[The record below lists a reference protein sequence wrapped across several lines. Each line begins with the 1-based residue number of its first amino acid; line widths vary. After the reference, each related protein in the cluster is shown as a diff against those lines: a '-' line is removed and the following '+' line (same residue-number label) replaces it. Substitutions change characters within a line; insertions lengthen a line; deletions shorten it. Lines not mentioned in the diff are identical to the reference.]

1 MHRHRLLSAGLAV
14 FAGVALWLGTPGR
27 AAAHAQYERS
37 DPPANAIVEQ
47 APKQLRVWF
56 TEEPEPRFSELTVYD
71 QSGRRLAT
79 GDLQPVPGEPRALAI
94 ELPELAPGTY
104 TVVWKNLSAVD
115 GHTARGAFPFTV
127 GLDQVPAP
135 MVIPAGTELGG
146 APPPTPWGVA
156 ARWLNFLT
164 MAIAAGAFAFLPLVL
179 GGGLRA
185 LKVTGPEAATLASA
199 WGAGRRAGL
208 AVAAGGAGAG
218 LLVGA
223 LGLLTQAAA
232 AADVPPWAAFGAPLA
247 TLIGTRYW
255 WLWLTRMAA
264 LAALTGLA
272 WALRRPGV
280 DARHPGWAAG
290 AALAGLL
297 LLANSLNS
305 HAAAVPQATAV
316 AVAADW
322 LHLVATAAWIG
333 GLVQMASA
341 VPATVAA
348 LPSALGGRALAV
360 VVRRFSLLAIGAVG
374 VLVATGLYQTWLHV
388 GSWDA
393 LTGTTYGQALLGKLA
408 LLMPLLALGGL
419 NLLML
424 SPRIATAA
432 SRGTRAALERLA
444 GWEGRLRLSVRLEVL
459 LAVAL
464 LGVVGLLT
472 AVEPARD
479 ALRQQGVVRT
489 VTADDLR
496 MVLRIAPGEAGL
508 NTFDVALFV
517 DGRPLPDA
525 QRVTLRLEH
534 LQHDM
539 GLIEQRLDPLGDGH
553 YRAMSGALSMSGP
566 WSIQILVRR
575 AGVEDVQAQVAYTAP
590 DPTAAQAAT
599 AASPLGEVPTRLVL
613 GLVVFGLGVLLL
625 ADAVRPARRG
635 QQRATVALGCV
646 AVTVGLVIAAIA
658 ALNPTAGEANIP
670 NPVAAT
676 PASIARGQEL
686 YQQHCVACHGVGGR
700 GDGPLARTLNPP
712 PADLRVHVSQHTE
725 GQLWLW
731 IRDGIPGSAM
741 PAFKDVVSDEDR
753 WHIVNYLR
761 DRFNTTASADPRA
774 AR

>member
-1 MHRHRLLSAGLAV
+1 MRPMHRSRLPLTALGALA
-14 FAGVALWLGTPGR
+14 ALVWLLATPGA

-56 TEEPEPRFSELTVYD
+56 TEDPEPRFSELVVYD
-71 QSGRRLAT
+71 QTGRQLPT
-79 GDLQPVPGEPRALAI
+79 GALQPVPGEPRALAI
-94 ELPELAPGTY
+94 DLPELAPGTY
-104 TVVWKNLSAVD
+104 TVVWKSLSAVD

-127 GLDQVPAP
+127 GLDQIPAP

-156 ARWLNFLT
+156 ARWLNFLVT
-164 MAIAAGAFAFLPLVL
+164 TLVAGAFVFLPLVL
-179 GGGLRA
+179 GGGLRG
-185 LKVTGPEAATLASA
+185 LKVAGPEATALANA

-208 AVAAGGAGAG
+208 ALAALGTVAG
-218 LLVGA
+218 LLTGGF
-223 LGLLTQAAA
+223 GLLAQAAA

-255 WLWLTRMAA
+255 WLWLARMALLVA
-264 LAALTGLA
+264 LGGLA

-280 DARHPGWAAG
+280 AARHPGWSAG
-290 AALAGLL
+290 AGLAGLL
-297 LLANSLNS
+297 LLTTSLNS

-333 GLVQMASA
+333 GLIQLA
-341 VPATVAA
+341 VALPATVAA
-348 LPSALGGRALAV
+348 LPPALGGRALAV

-374 VLVATGLYQTWLHV
+374 TLVATGLYQTWLHI

-393 LTGTTYGQALLGKLA
+393 LTSTTYGQALLGKLA

-419 NLLML
+419 NLLVL

-432 SRGTRAALERLA
+432 SRGTRTALERLTA
-444 GWEGRLRLSVRLEVL
+444 WEARLRLSVRLEVA

-489 VTADDLR
+489 VTAEDVR
-496 MVLRIAPGEAGL
+496 IVLRIAPGEAGL

-525 QRVTLRLEH
+525 QRVTLRFEH

-539 GLIEQRLDPLGDGH
+539 GLIEQRLDPQGDGH
-553 YRAMSGALSMSGP
+553 YRALSGALSMSGP

-575 AGVEDVQAQVAYTAP
+575 AGVEDVQAQVAYTAR
-590 DPTAAQAAT
+590 DPAEVQAA
-599 AASPLGEVPTRLVL
+599 AAAGPLGEVPIRLIL
-613 GLVVFGLGVLLL
+613 GLVVFALGVLLL
-625 ADAVRPARRG
+625 VDAVRPARRG
-635 QQRATVALGCV
+635 QPRATVALGCV
-646 AVTVGLVIAAIA
+646 AVTVGLVIGALA
-658 ALNPTAGEANIP
+658 ALNPTAGEPNIP

-676 PASIARGQEL
+676 PASVARGQEL
-686 YQQHCVACHGVGGR
+686 YQQHCVMCHGVGGR

-731 IRDGIPGSAM
+731 ISNGIPGSAM

-753 WHIVNYLR
+753 WNLVNYLR
-761 DRFNTTASADPRA
+761 DRFGATASI

>member
-1 MHRHRLLSAGLAV
+1 MRPMHRSRLPLTALGALA
-14 FAGVALWLGTPGR
+14 ALVWLLATPGA

-56 TEEPEPRFSELTVYD
+56 TEDPEPRFSELVVYD
-71 QSGRRLAT
+71 QTGRQLPT
-79 GDLQPVPGEPRALAI
+79 GALQPVPGEPRALAI
-94 ELPELAPGTY
+94 DLPELAPGTY
-104 TVVWKNLSAVD
+104 TVVWKSLSAVD

-127 GLDQVPAP
+127 GLDQIPAP

-156 ARWLNFLT
+156 ARWLNFLVT
-164 MAIAAGAFAFLPLVL
+164 TLVAGAFVFLPLVL
-179 GGGLRA
+179 GGGLRG
-185 LKVTGPEAATLASA
+185 LKVAGPEATALANA
-199 WGAGRRAGL
+199 WGAGCRAGL
-208 AVAAGGAGAG
+208 ALAALGTVAG
-218 LLVGA
+218 LLTGGF
-223 LGLLTQAAA
+223 GLLAQAAA

-255 WLWLTRMAA
+255 WLWLARMALLVA
-264 LAALTGLA
+264 LGGLA

-280 DARHPGWAAG
+280 AARHPGWSAG
-290 AALAGLL
+290 AGLAGLL
-297 LLANSLNS
+297 LLTTSLNS

-333 GLVQMASA
+333 GLIQLA
-341 VPATVAA
+341 VALPATVAA
-348 LPSALGGRALAV
+348 LPPALGGRALAV

-374 VLVATGLYQTWLHV
+374 TLVATGLYQTWLHI

-393 LTGTTYGQALLGKLA
+393 LTSTTYGQALLGKLA

-419 NLLML
+419 NLLVL

-432 SRGTRAALERLA
+432 SRGTRTALERLTA
-444 GWEGRLRLSVRLEVL
+444 WEARLRLSVRLEVA

-489 VTADDLR
+489 VTAEDVR
-496 MVLRIAPGEAGL
+496 IVLRIAPGEAGL

-525 QRVTLRLEH
+525 QRVTLRFEH

-539 GLIEQRLDPLGDGH
+539 GLIEQRLDPQGDGH
-553 YRAMSGALSMSGP
+553 YRALSGALSMSGP

-575 AGVEDVQAQVAYTAP
+575 AGVEDVQAQVAYTAR
-590 DPTAAQAAT
+590 DPAEVQAA
-599 AASPLGEVPTRLVL
+599 AAAGPLGEVPIRLIL
-613 GLVVFGLGVLLL
+613 GLVVFALGVLLL
-625 ADAVRPARRG
+625 VDAVRPARRG
-635 QQRATVALGCV
+635 QPRATVALGCV
-646 AVTVGLVIAAIA
+646 AVTVGLVIGALA
-658 ALNPTAGEANIP
+658 ALNPTAGEPNIP

-676 PASIARGQEL
+676 PASVARGQEL
-686 YQQHCVACHGVGGR
+686 YQQHCVMCHGVGGR

-731 IRDGIPGSAM
+731 ISNGIPGSAM

-753 WHIVNYLR
+753 WNLVNYLR
-761 DRFNTTASADPRA
+761 DRFGATASI

>member
-1 MHRHRLLSAGLAV
+1 MHRSRLPLTALGALA
-14 FAGVALWLGTPGR
+14 ALVWLLATPGA

-56 TEEPEPRFSELTVYD
+56 TEDPEPRFSELVVYD
-71 QSGRRLAT
+71 QTGRQLPT
-79 GDLQPVPGEPRALAI
+79 GALQPVPGEPRALAI
-94 ELPELAPGTY
+94 DLPELAPGTY
-104 TVVWKNLSAVD
+104 TVVWKSLSAVD

-127 GLDQVPAP
+127 GLDQIPAP

-156 ARWLNFLT
+156 ARWLNFLVT
-164 MAIAAGAFAFLPLVL
+164 TLVAGAFVFLPLVL
-179 GGGLRA
+179 GGGLRG
-185 LKVTGPEAATLASA
+185 LKVAGPEATALANA

-208 AVAAGGAGAG
+208 ALAALGTVAG
-218 LLVGA
+218 LLTGGF
-223 LGLLTQAAA
+223 GLLAQAAA

-255 WLWLTRMAA
+255 WLWLARMALLVA
-264 LAALTGLA
+264 LGGLA

-280 DARHPGWAAG
+280 AARHPGWSAG
-290 AALAGLL
+290 AGLAGLL
-297 LLANSLNS
+297 LLTTSLNS

-333 GLVQMASA
+333 GLIQLA
-341 VPATVAA
+341 VALPATVAA
-348 LPSALGGRALAV
+348 LPPALGGRALAV

-374 VLVATGLYQTWLHV
+374 TLVATGLYQTWLHI

-393 LTGTTYGQALLGKLA
+393 LTSTTYGQALLGKLA

-419 NLLML
+419 NLLVL

-432 SRGTRAALERLA
+432 SRGTRTALERLTA
-444 GWEGRLRLSVRLEVL
+444 WEARLRLSVRLEVA

-489 VTADDLR
+489 VTAEDVR
-496 MVLRIAPGEAGL
+496 IVLRIAPGEAGL

-525 QRVTLRLEH
+525 QRVTLRFEH

-539 GLIEQRLDPLGDGH
+539 GLIEQRLDPQGDGH
-553 YRAMSGALSMSGP
+553 YRALSGALSMSGP

-575 AGVEDVQAQVAYTAP
+575 AGVEDVQAQVAYTAR
-590 DPTAAQAAT
+590 DPAEVQAA
-599 AASPLGEVPTRLVL
+599 AAAGPLGEVPIRLIL
-613 GLVVFGLGVLLL
+613 GLVVFALGVLLL
-625 ADAVRPARRG
+625 VDAVRPARRG
-635 QQRATVALGCV
+635 QPRATVALGCV
-646 AVTVGLVIAAIA
+646 AVTVGLVIGALA
-658 ALNPTAGEANIP
+658 ALNPTAGEPNIP

-676 PASIARGQEL
+676 PASVARGQEL
-686 YQQHCVACHGVGGR
+686 YQQHCVMCHGVGGR

-731 IRDGIPGSAM
+731 ISNGIPGSAM

-753 WHIVNYLR
+753 WNLVNYLR
-761 DRFNTTASADPRA
+761 DRFGATASI

>member
-1 MHRHRLLSAGLAV
+1 MRPMHRSRLPLTALGALA
-14 FAGVALWLGTPGR
+14 ALVWLLATPGA

-56 TEEPEPRFSELTVYD
+56 TEDPEPRFSELVVYD
-71 QSGRRLAT
+71 QTGRQLPT
-79 GDLQPVPGEPRALAI
+79 GALQPVPGEPRALAI
-94 ELPELAPGTY
+94 DLPELAPGTY
-104 TVVWKNLSAVD
+104 TVVWKSLSAVD

-127 GLDQVPAP
+127 GLDQIPAP

-156 ARWLNFLT
+156 ARWLNFLVT
-164 MAIAAGAFAFLPLVL
+164 TLVAGAFVFLPLVL
-179 GGGLRA
+179 GGGLRG
-185 LKVTGPEAATLASA
+185 LKVAGPEATALANA

-208 AVAAGGAGAG
+208 ALAALGTVAG
-218 LLVGA
+218 LLTGGF
-223 LGLLTQAAA
+223 GLLAQAAA

-255 WLWLTRMAA
+255 WLWLARMALLVA
-264 LAALTGLA
+264 LGGLA

-280 DARHPGWAAG
+280 AARHPGWSAG
-290 AALAGLL
+290 AGLAGLL
-297 LLANSLNS
+297 LLTTSLNS

-333 GLVQMASA
+333 GLIQLA
-341 VPATVAA
+341 VALPATVAA
-348 LPSALGGRALAV
+348 LPPALGGRALAV

-374 VLVATGLYQTWLHV
+374 TLVATGLYQTWLHI

-393 LTGTTYGQALLGKLA
+393 LTSTTYGQALLGKLA

-419 NLLML
+419 NLLVL
-424 SPRIATAA
+424 SPHIATAA
-432 SRGTRAALERLA
+432 SRGTRTALERLTA
-444 GWEGRLRLSVRLEVL
+444 WEARLRLSVRLEVA

-489 VTADDLR
+489 VTAEDVR
-496 MVLRIAPGEAGL
+496 IVLRIAPGEAGL

-525 QRVTLRLEH
+525 QRVTLRFEH

-539 GLIEQRLDPLGDGH
+539 GLIEQRLDPQGDGH
-553 YRAMSGALSMSGP
+553 YRALSGALSMSGP

-575 AGVEDVQAQVAYTAP
+575 AGVEDVQAQVAYTAR
-590 DPTAAQAAT
+590 DPAEVQAA
-599 AASPLGEVPTRLVL
+599 AAAAGPLGEVPIRLIL
-613 GLVVFGLGVLLL
+613 GLVVFALGVLLL
-625 ADAVRPARRG
+625 VDAVRPARRG
-635 QQRATVALGCV
+635 QPRATVALGCV
-646 AVTVGLVIAAIA
+646 AVTVGLVIGALA
-658 ALNPTAGEANIP
+658 ALNPTAGEPNIP

-676 PASIARGQEL
+676 PASVARGQEL
-686 YQQHCVACHGVGGR
+686 YQQHCVMCHGVGGR

-731 IRDGIPGSAM
+731 ISNGIPGSAM

-753 WHIVNYLR
+753 WNLVNYLR
-761 DRFNTTASADPRA
+761 DRFGATASI

>member
-1 MHRHRLLSAGLAV
+1 MRPMHRSRLPLTALGALA
-14 FAGVALWLGTPGR
+14 ALVWLLATPGA

-56 TEEPEPRFSELTVYD
+56 TEDPEPRFSELVVYD
-71 QSGRRLAT
+71 QTGRQLPT
-79 GDLQPVPGEPRALAI
+79 GALQPVPGEPRALAI
-94 ELPELAPGTY
+94 DLPELAPGTY
-104 TVVWKNLSAVD
+104 TVVWKSLSAVD

-127 GLDQVPAP
+127 GLDQIPAP

-156 ARWLNFLT
+156 ARWLNFLVT
-164 MAIAAGAFAFLPLVL
+164 TLVAGAFVFLPLVL
-179 GGGLRA
+179 GGGLRG
-185 LKVTGPEAATLASA
+185 LKVAGPEATALANA

-208 AVAAGGAGAG
+208 ALAALGTVAG
-218 LLVGA
+218 LLTGGF
-223 LGLLTQAAA
+223 GLLAQAAA

-255 WLWLTRMAA
+255 WLWLARMAL
-264 LAALTGLA
+264 LAALGGLA

-280 DARHPGWAAG
+280 AARHPGWSAG
-290 AALAGLL
+290 AGLAGLL
-297 LLANSLNS
+297 LLTTSLNS

-333 GLVQMASA
+333 GLIQLA
-341 VPATVAA
+341 VALPATVAA
-348 LPSALGGRALAV
+348 LPPALGGRALAV

-374 VLVATGLYQTWLHV
+374 TLVATGLYQTWLHI

-393 LTGTTYGQALLGKLA
+393 LISTTYGQALLGKLA

-419 NLLML
+419 NLLVL

-432 SRGTRAALERLA
+432 SRGTRTALERLTA
-444 GWEGRLRLSVRLEVL
+444 WEARLRLSVRLEVA

-489 VTADDLR
+489 VTAEDVR
-496 MVLRIAPGEAGL
+496 IVLRIAPGEAGL

-525 QRVTLRLEH
+525 QRVTLRFEH

-539 GLIEQRLDPLGDGH
+539 GLIEQRLDPQGDGR
-553 YRAMSGALSMSGP
+553 YRALSGALSMSGP

-575 AGVEDVQAQVAYTAP
+575 AGVEDVQAQVAYTAR
-590 DPTAAQAAT
+590 DPAEVQAA
-599 AASPLGEVPTRLVL
+599 AAAAGPLGEVPIRLIL
-613 GLVVFGLGVLLL
+613 GLVVFALGVLLL
-625 ADAVRPARRG
+625 VDAVRPARRG
-635 QQRATVALGCV
+635 QPRATVALGCV
-646 AVTVGLVIAAIA
+646 AVTVGLVIGALA
-658 ALNPTAGEANIP
+658 ALNPTAGEPNIP

-676 PASIARGQEL
+676 PASVARGQEL
-686 YQQHCVACHGVGGR
+686 YQQHCVMCHGVGGR

-731 IRDGIPGSAM
+731 ISNGIPGSAM

-753 WHIVNYLR
+753 WNLVNYLR
-761 DRFNTTASADPRA
+761 DRFGATASI